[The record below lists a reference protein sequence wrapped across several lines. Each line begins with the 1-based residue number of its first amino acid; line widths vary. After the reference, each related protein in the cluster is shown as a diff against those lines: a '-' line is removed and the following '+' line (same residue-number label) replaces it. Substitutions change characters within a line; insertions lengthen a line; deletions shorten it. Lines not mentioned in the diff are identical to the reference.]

1 MRGAM
6 TVRLAAAARAA
17 PRVCRA
23 ASGAARGGL
32 PSATIRVSPELIR
45 ATARLAQ
52 IDVRDDEV
60 DALVRIYIYISPA
73 RRAPSTRA
81 TDGGGRAP
89 AAPRARD
96 VYECVAR
103 RLTRAARSRGVVP
116 RALSLSL
123 PAFPEQ
129 IPEFEEF
136 LRFADSMYSADD
148 AARDF
153 EPTPQPTMGS
163 VEERFRRGDEPS
175 PSSDEVL
182 ASIVRNMP
190 DEDRGFLR
198 VPAVV
203 EGDEDH

>member
-23 ASGAARGGL
+23 ASGAARGVL

-60 DALVRIYIYISPA
+60 DALVRIYITIT

-89 AAPRARD
+89 PAPRARD

-103 RLTRAARSRGVVP
+103 RLTRAPRSCGVVP

-153 EPTPQPTMGS
+153 EPTPQPTMIRQCAAALPTARTHANKSCGYITLPVVRVCVCPSCES
-163 VEERFRRGDEPS
+163 VC
-175 PSSDEVL
+175 
-182 ASIVRNMP
+182 
-190 DEDRGFLR
+190 LR
-198 VPAVV
+198 VYL
-203 EGDEDH
+203 

>member
-60 DALVRIYIYISPA
+60 DALVRIYITIT

-81 TDGGGRAP
+81 TGGGGRAP
-89 AAPRARD
+89 AAARARD

-103 RLTRAARSRGVVP
+103 RLTRAPRSRGVAP

-153 EPTPQPTMGS
+153 EPTPQPTMGT